1 MSWFPLFLDL
11 LKACSNFHNSVSTV
25 PDAQLPK
32 IKKKIAHKMSTRSRL
47 FGSVGL
53 GEAEDVSQ
61 GGNRRLQVELRRLRE
76 VGLLSEVV
84 KLEQGGAAFHL
95 GLDDGGW
102 GDLEVA
108 AAKEVV
114 SEALHHC
121 RPQFEDLEMAQQV
134 VKSQ

>member
-1 MSWFPLFLDL
+1 MASSP
-11 LKACSNFHNSVSTV
+11 
-25 PDAQLPK
+25 
-32 IKKKIAHKMSTRSRL
+32 RL

-102 GDLEVA
+102 GDLEVP

-121 RPQFEDLEMAQQV
+121 RPQFEDLEMAQQM
-134 VKSQ
+134 VKRHSRVIQSKKINQPKRKKRYL